1 MRKKPPVFFQGGR
14 SVVFFFFVCFS
25 GSRREGGGLGRN
37 AVDDGDGEA
46 WMMDVPPEQKATPI
60 SRGKG
65 EEQVSFCFPLRF
77 KVCLSVCLLRS
88 PDSVVVGCRPGTG
101 ANSLCESDNH
111 MVGILVVKSLE
122 SGHRGRLSGD

>member
-1 MRKKPPVFFQGGR
+1 MGWEVWMGWTYRR
-14 SVVFFFFVCFS
+14 
-25 GSRREGGGLGRN
+25 SRRRLRFLEEKGG
-37 AVDDGDGEA
+37 
-46 WMMDVPPEQKATPI
+46 
-60 SRGKG
+60 
-65 EEQVSFCFPLRF
+65 QVSFCFSLRF
-77 KVCLSVCLLRS
+77 GVCLSVCLLRS